1 MRWNEDYN
9 IEGYLRLAAAVVERA
24 VLDYKRALRR
34 LYRHPKDLD
43 AKYVKEE
50 CERFF
55 RRDMGIYSDIDGELI
70 IREIK
75 ERVNE
80 EMGR

>member
-1 MRWNEDYN
+1 MRLNKDYN
-9 IEGYLRLAAAVVERA
+9 IEGYQRLAAAVVERA
-24 VLDYKRALRR
+24 VLDYRRALRR
-34 LYRHPKDLD
+34 LYRHPEDLD
-43 AKYVKEE
+43 AKHVKKE
-50 CERFF
+50 CEIFF
-55 RRDMGIYSDIDGELI
+55 RRDMEIYSDIDGESI

>member
-1 MRWNEDYN
+1 MNKDYN

-24 VLDYKRALRR
+24 VLDYRRALRR
-34 LYRHPKDLD
+34 LCRHPEDLD

-55 RRDMGIYSDIDGELI
+55 RRDMGIYSDIDGE
-70 IREIK
+70 
-75 ERVNE
+75 
-80 EMGR
+80 